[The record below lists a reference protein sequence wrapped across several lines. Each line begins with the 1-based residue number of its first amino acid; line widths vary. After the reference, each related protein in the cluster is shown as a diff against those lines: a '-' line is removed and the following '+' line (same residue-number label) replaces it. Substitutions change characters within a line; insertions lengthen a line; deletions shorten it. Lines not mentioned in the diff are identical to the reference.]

1 MQPLS
6 RLEGYRILYV
16 PLSKGSPLT
25 RQLMVKRND
34 QAADPAEWPN
44 ERTLFVA
51 HLDYWVTEKALTRLF
66 EVFGDVERVRIK
78 KAVKPAQTSADKA
91 DGIVR
96 DLVFGHV
103 LFVSEDSM
111 KNVLESPSASM
122 ELVHRGLC
130 LPLARSVL
138 KTAEK
143 SALPASS
150 QVSTTKT
157 TIHGTPVVY
166 CDPLTLQRH
175 VDVAMAEHEDEEA
188 AEKRRQQE
196 PEVDE
201 DGFTVVRGTGVTRS
215 ADGLAVKGYRVPT
228 AVNTAVDYGELFGG
242 IGHGTSQQRKLEKKK
257 AKKQQVMDFY
267 RFQHRERKRAEFME
281 EQKRNTRDQE
291 TVSEMKRRRLFEIR

>member
-1 MQPLS
+1 MGTPEGPAPSSAMQPLS

-111 KNVLESPSASM
+111 KN
-122 ELVHRGLC
+122 
-130 LPLARSVL
+130 
-138 KTAEK
+138 
-143 SALPASS
+143 
-150 QVSTTKT
+150 
-157 TIHGTPVVY
+157 
-166 CDPLTLQRH
+166 
-175 VDVAMAEHEDEEA
+175 
-188 AEKRRQQE
+188 
-196 PEVDE
+196 
-201 DGFTVVRGTGVTRS
+201 
-215 ADGLAVKGYRVPT
+215 
-228 AVNTAVDYGELFGG
+228 
-242 IGHGTSQQRKLEKKK
+242 
-257 AKKQQVMDFY
+257 
-267 RFQHRERKRAEFME
+267 
-281 EQKRNTRDQE
+281 
-291 TVSEMKRRRLFEIR
+291 